1 MRVKTSRRGFI
12 SFSVCAAVLIG
23 LWLANQLAI
32 ERQAARS
39 LPAPPGSVAF
49 RDPHTGAFSAP
60 PGGAVLQPQRERLEA
75 SLAARQGG
83 IVESK
88 ARSRAGG
95 VRVQLGGRF
104 TSFLVARRDSSGHL
118 VFDCTSAQ
126 GARLKGK
133 E

>member
-1 MRVKTSRRGFI
+1 MRVVATRRV
-12 SFSVCAAVLIG
+12 SVTFALCAAMLIG
-23 LWLANQLAI
+23 LWLASQRAI
-32 ERQAARS
+32 QRQVARTM
-39 LPAPPGSVAF
+39 PASPGSVAF

-60 PGGAVLQPQRERLEA
+60 PGGAVLQPQSERLKA
-75 SLAARQGG
+75 ALAVRQGG

-104 TSFLVARRDSSGHL
+104 TSYLVARRDSLGHL
-118 VFDCTSAQ
+118 VFDCASAQ
-126 GARLKGK
+126 GARLRGK